1 MVDAVLSTADLLR
14 ATGYESVGAMRRCL
28 ERQGV
33 RLFDGKDGPWTTNT
47 LINAAKLETR
57 VEQQPGRYSPEML

>member
-14 ATGYESVGAMRRCL
+14 VTGFERVGAMRRCL

-33 RLFDGKDGPWTTNT
+33 QLFEGKDGPWTTTT